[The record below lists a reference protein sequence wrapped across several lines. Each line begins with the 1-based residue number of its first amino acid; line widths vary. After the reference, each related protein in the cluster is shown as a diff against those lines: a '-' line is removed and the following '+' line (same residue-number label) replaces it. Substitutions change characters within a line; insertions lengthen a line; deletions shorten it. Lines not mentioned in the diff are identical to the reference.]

1 MEVLLRLFAL
11 LLPKLAP
18 RVLILLQGLVILDL
32 LQGKQP
38 IEQQAVCVVDQE
50 IAECIEVHRIVSA
63 ELHES
68 FTVRFILPNVLHQ
81 VRGRESILELAVVVY
96 LLGVDVDD
104 EEGVHQVLLEGVV
117 DEEDV
122 LVEAVLLLVVLADVL
137 LGHQVEREV
146 DEVDAHVWVADAA
159 VQHDRDRAD
168 ELHLEIGVGSKVDF
182 CLDLLEQLRVVGEI
196 LHEELRQGQ
205 EIHWQWLTRRLNATG
220 PHSLLHESEEILE
233 GVGRDLH
240 AIARTNQESIGERE
254 ELSVELDR
262 ALAEDVCVHAKPG
275 RHLLV
280 EHLPVLG
287 FDGFVDRVVVP
298 VIKLLE
304 LLSLEAD
311 ENVDHK
317 EAFCHEVWW
326 S

>member
-1 MEVLLRLFAL
+1 MLLAELDEAL
-11 LLPKLAP
+11 S
-18 RVLILLQGLVILDL
+18 VGLV
-32 LQGKQP
+32 
-38 IEQQAVCVVDQE
+38 
-50 IAECIEVHRIVSA
+50 
-63 ELHES
+63 
-68 FTVRFILPNVLHQ
+68 LPNVLHELS
-81 VRGRESILELAVVVY
+81 GRESVLELAVVVY
-96 LLGVDVDD
+96 LLRVDVDY
-104 EEGVHQVLLEGVV
+104 EQSVHQVFLESIV
-117 DEEDV
+117 DEEHV

-287 FDGFVDRVVVP
+287 FDSFVDRVVVP

-311 ENVDHK
+311 ENMDHK
-317 EAFCHEVWW
+317 EAFCHKVWW